1 MSDSDNK
8 IEDLASKYLNL
19 WQEQLKSQA
28 SDKVVSDAMAAANQ
42 MNAGVQELMKSLD
55 TPEKTQEWMATWAQT
70 WKAQFDNGT
79 EQQNPFAQA
88 FQNGATSHK
97 PAPEHTEHDVDELT
111 LRITLLEERL
121 QQLESKLKG

>member
-19 WQEQLKSQA
+19 WQEQLKNQA
-28 SDKVVSDAMAAANQ
+28 SDKVISDTMAAASQ
-42 MNAGVQELMKSLD
+42 MNAGAQELMKSLD

-70 WKAQFDNGT
+70 WKEQFKNGT

-88 FQNGATSHK
+88 FQNGPTSSSA
-97 PAPEHTEHDVDELT
+97 APEHTKHDVDDLT
-111 LRITLLEERL
+111 RRITLLEERL
-121 QQLESKLKG
+121 QQLESRLKG